1 MTCQLIAAHL
11 CLLFDLRSLESFQQS
26 LAVVSIVSRG
36 DDLIHKLQMK
46 SAGEHETEMK
56 TINFF
61 VPIVSFVST
70 TIPTEL
76 SDTQID
82 ASKKLIK
89 VKLKFLTFE
98 RDRVNFQVD
107 SNDILNLK

>member
-46 SAGEHETEMK
+46 SGVHETEMK